1 MIVSFRV
8 RPQAAAEFGHKS
20 SGGPATSLA
29 QGLHAQLDGLP
40 ADPDPLPTALDAL
53 LQATHAAHTGEQKTA
68 ILARLA
74 DQLRNAAEILQ
85 RFQYE
90 AQWDRFPADV
100 ATQLHQTHDHAE
112 QIADALDHLAPV
124 FTDAPSNSASPTP
137 LRDRTPA
144 VATPASITAP
154 PLGRRR

>member
-20 SGGPATSLA
+20 TGGPATSLA
-29 QGLHAQLDGLP
+29 QVLHAQLYGLP

-53 LQATHAAHTGEQKTA
+53 LQATHSARTGEQRAA
-68 ILARLA
+68 ILQRLA

-90 AQWDRFPADV
+90 AQWDRLPSHA
-100 ATQLHQTHDHAE
+100 AAQLRQAHDHAE
-112 QIADALDHLAPV
+112 QIADALENVAPV
-124 FTDAPSNSASPTP
+124 FTDAPPNAASSPPQQTP
-137 LRDRTPA
+137 PPMAAAHART
-144 VATPASITAP
+144 TAP
-154 PLGRRR
+154 PPGRQR